1 MERSIKVSLNPFYT
15 LSLTAEAKSPF
26 TIVLEPPDK
35 ISKVTSVIVTFEVY
49 SSSDVTYDLLVNGK
63 PCNNNK
69 FAISKDYTGTI
80 QSKLNFDCTNIIN
93 KEGKYTLELK
103 GSKDA
108 GAITGWVDVTYIN
121 NPPGELSMHGTEYS
135 PNDQATMFVQLKDS
149 YGNPIS
155 NGSCYL
161 DVWYPLNSSN
171 IHPYTIQDAPMLKA
185 LGDDGIYYYDMTA
198 PSTLGVYMLSAK
210 CSYAF
215 NFIDIYPPEE
225 TVYYPT
231 EQIISGTWQGGGNP
245 QVLNSRSDGLYE
257 RCDGSIALPCSAN
270 YTFNLSTYGTIS
282 NITNISV
289 YFSGQTDTASR
300 ILTMQ
305 YWNGTTFINLNN
317 TLTFSGTSSTIPT
330 AYDEFLTNSIPLSAI
345 YNGNTIKLKLTTA
358 GSVRVFHNW
367 LSLSL
372 LSSSGTIQDVKGS
385 GEMHIT
391 NIPNATTNQ
400 VWNYSNRTLTSLD
413 VNATVSVNSTEIAQ
427 NVWDYNG
434 TISDNILTQIAT
446 KIWNWVARYTHG
458 VTI

>member
-1 MERSIKVSLNPFYT
+1 
-15 LSLTAEAKSPF
+15 
-26 TIVLEPPDK
+26 
-35 ISKVTSVIVTFEVY
+35 
-49 SSSDVTYDLLVNGK
+49 
-63 PCNNNK
+63 
-69 FAISKDYTGTI
+69 
-80 QSKLNFDCTNIIN
+80 
-93 KEGKYTLELK
+93 
-103 GSKDA
+103 
-108 GAITGWVDVTYIN
+108 
-121 NPPGELSMHGTEYS
+121 
-135 PNDQATMFVQLKDS
+135 
-149 YGNPIS
+149 
-155 NGSCYL
+155 
-161 DVWYPLNSSN
+161 
-171 IHPYTIQDAPMLKA
+171 
-185 LGDDGIYYYDMTA
+185 
-198 PSTLGVYMLSAK
+198 MLSAK

-215 NFIDIYPPEE
+215 NFIDIYPSEE

-305 YWNGTTFINLNN
+305 YWNGTTFISLPN

-427 NVWDYNG
+427 NVWNYNG

-458 VTI
+458 VVI